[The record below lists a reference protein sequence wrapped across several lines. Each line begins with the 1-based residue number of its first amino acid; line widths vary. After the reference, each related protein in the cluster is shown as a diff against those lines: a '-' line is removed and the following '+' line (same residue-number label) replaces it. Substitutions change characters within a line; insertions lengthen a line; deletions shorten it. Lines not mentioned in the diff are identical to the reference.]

1 MKFKFYICYIVL
13 FAISYSQLMD
23 NVDRNAIKSLA
34 IPGWGEKSLNYEER
48 SKLFFIAE
56 ASLWISFFLFVGISF
71 FEKSELIDS
80 PFVFVINISFSSV
93 N

>member
-56 ASLWISFFLFVGISF
+56 ASLWISFLLYFDRIASIAPIIEPKCIGTL
-71 FEKSELIDS
+71 
-80 PFVFVINISFSSV
+80 
-93 N
+93 

>member
-1 MKFKFYICYIVL
+1 
-13 FAISYSQLMD
+13 MD

-56 ASLWISFFLFVGISF
+56 ASLWISFLGSNHLNNSYIDNYMSF
-71 FEKSELIDS
+71 GSYHAEIDLNAIDDYELSLLIVHMSQYDS
-80 PFVFVINISFSSV
+80 M
-93 N
+93 